1 MRLTNIIA
9 TSAIVFAAAMT
20 AQTQAGEHGK
30 PVSRVVTHSTTH
42 RGSVHRTI
50 SHTSTLTRSEL
61 PTTYF
66 QLACI
71 NCEQGD
77 KSEAAKYIERG
88 IADLVKR
95 SKQTTAYNAAA
106 LKKSVAELQH
116 QARRLR
122 ANHSVS
128 AAKIEAAASK
138 ANKAFVSKTRRVA
151 GAVGQRSSKVFKAS
165 AAFGHSA
172 VKDTKRDVKYTG
184 TRVKLLGGRV
194 GKLVT
199 STASA
204 VAGR

>member
-1 MRLTNIIA
+1 
-9 TSAIVFAAAMT
+9 MT
-20 AQTQAGEHGK
+20 THTQAGEYDK
-30 PVSRVVTHSTTH
+30 RVSRVVTYSTTH
-42 RGSVHRTI
+42 RSAADHGVAHRSI
-50 SHTSTLTRSEL
+50 SHTPTLSRSEL
-61 PTTYF
+61 PATYF

-77 KSEAAKYIERG
+77 KSAAARYIERG
-88 IADLVKR
+88 IADLAKR
-95 SKQTTAYNAAA
+95 SRETTAHNTAA

-122 ANHSVS
+122 AGHSVS
-128 AAKIEAAASK
+128 AARIKAAASK
-138 ANKAFVSKTRRVA
+138 ANQAVVSKTRRVA
-151 GAVGQRSSKVFKAS
+151 GAVKNRSAKVFNAS

-184 TRVKLLGGRV
+184 TRAKLLGGRV
-194 GKLVT
+194 GKLVS